1 MKIKKKI
8 CFVVSNRASF
18 ARVKTVINNLL
29 KSKKSNIYVMLTAST
44 LLEKFGDITS
54 YVKKSGVKKIDQAYV
69 VVEGGNNLAM
79 SKTTGLSIIE
89 LSNYFSKIRP
99 DIVVTIGD
107 RYETLA
113 TAVAASY
120 MNIRLAH
127 IQGGEI
133 TGSIDESVRHA
144 ITKLAHIHF
153 PSTKK
158 AKKNILK
165 MGENK
170 NFVFLTGCPSIDLV
184 KNNKKLI
191 NKVKFLQNGG
201 VGKKFDFNKPYLLVI
216 FHPVT
221 TEFQGMKKQTQILAE
236 AISDLNINTIW
247 LWPNV
252 DAGTDKISKVL
263 RKYRE
268 RNKLKNVS
276 FFKNFD
282 SDDYITI
289 LKNCSF
295 AIGNSSSF
303 IREGSFIGTP
313 ALNIGTRQNKRE
325 KSSNIKNLE
334 ILNKEKIKK
343 IILSNFN
350 KKCKS
355 SKIYGNGNA
364 GKKIANILEKVSP
377 PIQKVLQY

>member
-54 YVKKSGVKKIDQAYV
+54 SVKKSGVKKIDQAYV

-158 AKKNILK
+158 AKK
-165 MGENK
+165 
-170 NFVFLTGCPSIDLV
+170 
-184 KNNKKLI
+184 
-191 NKVKFLQNGG
+191 
-201 VGKKFDFNKPYLLVI
+201 KP
-216 FHPVT
+216 
-221 TEFQGMKKQTQILAE
+221 
-236 AISDLNINTIW
+236 
-247 LWPNV
+247 
-252 DAGTDKISKVL
+252 
-263 RKYRE
+263 
-268 RNKLKNVS
+268 
-276 FFKNFD
+276 
-282 SDDYITI
+282 
-289 LKNCSF
+289 
-295 AIGNSSSF
+295 
-303 IREGSFIGTP
+303 
-313 ALNIGTRQNKRE
+313 
-325 KSSNIKNLE
+325 
-334 ILNKEKIKK
+334 
-343 IILSNFN
+343 
-350 KKCKS
+350 
-355 SKIYGNGNA
+355 
-364 GKKIANILEKVSP
+364 
-377 PIQKVLQY
+377 